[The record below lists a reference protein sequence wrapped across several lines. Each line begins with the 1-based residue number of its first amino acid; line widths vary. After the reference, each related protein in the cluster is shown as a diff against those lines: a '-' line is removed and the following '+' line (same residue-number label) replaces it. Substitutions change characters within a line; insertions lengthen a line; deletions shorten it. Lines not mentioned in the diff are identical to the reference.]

1 MGTSSG
7 APVPKFPPFA
17 RKQCERSRNVVK
29 IFVLEVLI
37 FKPSAMASSAIR
49 YRVRCTAERSHDS
62 IVVRELDV
70 SDLTVVSN
78 LHTSKIADDNTHYGV
93 GEQKR

>member
-1 MGTSSG
+1 
-7 APVPKFPPFA
+7 
-17 RKQCERSRNVVK
+17 
-29 IFVLEVLI
+29 
-37 FKPSAMASSAIR
+37 MASSAIR